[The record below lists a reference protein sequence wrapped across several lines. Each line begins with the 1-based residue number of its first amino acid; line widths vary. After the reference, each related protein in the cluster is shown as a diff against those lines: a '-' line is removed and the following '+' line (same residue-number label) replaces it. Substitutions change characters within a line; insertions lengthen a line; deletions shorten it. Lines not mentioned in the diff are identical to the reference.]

1 MMMTKSPGDRQ
12 VDAEL
17 IALHDAYVRQVNAA
31 VSADRDGLARDLAQD
46 FSDDARELL
55 AGARDQDSA
64 GR

>member
-1 MMMTKSPGDRQ
+1 
-12 VDAEL
+12 L

-31 VSADRDGLARDLAQD
+31 VSADRDGLARDLAQH